1 MSFFFLNFIY
11 GLPVGAA
18 FAWFCIL
25 SDNRTLTVDFVAAV
39 LAVVAIVAVG
49 LTAVMGQQAG
59 YYAVFALLVFVD
71 RPSPASPQAHS
82 SFTVSRSIASADS
95 LADHAYQ
102 PVRAEKCQIVTF
114 RGDAF

>member
-59 YYAVFALLVFVD
+59 YYAVFALLVFVG
-71 RPSPASPQAHS
+71 PPITGFAAGAFVVHG
-82 SFTVSRSIASADS
+82 IAK
-95 LADHAYQ
+95 Y
-102 PVRAEKCQIVTF
+102 RK
-114 RGDAF
+114 RR